1 MVIHSCQA
9 NIWDTKVEA
18 GGLSEFETSLGYK
31 VAILKN
37 KIKQKVL
44 SAKLPK
50 DSRIGSTRCPQ
61 K

>member
-18 GGLSEFETSLGYK
+18 RGLSEFETSLDYK
-31 VAILKN
+31 DPISKKQSAYCKITTGLKN
-37 KIKQKVL
+37 C
-44 SAKLPK
+44 
-50 DSRIGSTRCPQ
+50 TRCPW